1 MDQDK
6 EIQLINERL
15 NLIEKQLSK
24 KTKSSTTLN
33 FLIGFIVV
41 IVLLMIAI
49 GVVQF
54 VRGGQ

>member
-15 NLIEKQLSK
+15 NLIEKQLSN
-24 KTKSSTTLN
+24 KTKSSNTLN

-49 GVVQF
+49 GVLQF